1 MKYLG
6 VYLDDKLNWTLYIKH
21 LSLQLARYSGLFY
34 RIRNLIPN
42 HILLTLYYSL
52 VYCRIQYGIILWG
65 STFKSVLRELEVR
78 LNNILRT
85 ILVVENLTMLHSFS
99 NNWNYLNY
107 MISINWNRGKF
118 MYQLNWNKL
127 PIIIQSLFT
136 KIEDLHKYNMRQA
149 KTTKLFLPKVSKQ
162 MDENSII
169 VRGSQPGVS
178 ERRKSKEGRGSFLK
192 GTLNTA
198 RTVHSL
204 PPTLLS
210 FTVKQL
216 NTSTKPEC
224 WVYRINTKK

>member
-1 MKYLG
+1 
-6 VYLDDKLNWTLYIKH
+6 
-21 LSLQLARYSGLFY
+21 
-34 RIRNLIPN
+34 
-42 HILLTLYYSL
+42 
-52 VYCRIQYGIILWG
+52 
-65 STFKSVLRELEVR
+65 
-78 LNNILRT
+78 
-85 ILVVENLTMLHSFS
+85 
-99 NNWNYLNY
+99 
-107 MISINWNRGKF
+107 

-149 KTTKLFLPKVSKQ
+149 KTTKLFLPRVSKQ

-224 WVYRINTKK
+224 